1 MHNMKK
7 DGKDLDKEKTPSPF
21 EKGEEGPN
29 DGQESLQPNG
39 GIMQNGI
46 KDETSMY
53 GYVHSNNYQYT
64 RIGITRPRSCYV

>member
-7 DGKDLDKEKTPSPF
+7 DGKDIDKEKTPSPF

-29 DGQESLQPNG
+29 EGQEVLQPNG

-46 KDETSMY
+46 KEEPGVY
-53 GYVHSNNYQYT
+53 GYVDNNYERCLLRIFIQYFL
-64 RIGITRPRSCYV
+64 Y